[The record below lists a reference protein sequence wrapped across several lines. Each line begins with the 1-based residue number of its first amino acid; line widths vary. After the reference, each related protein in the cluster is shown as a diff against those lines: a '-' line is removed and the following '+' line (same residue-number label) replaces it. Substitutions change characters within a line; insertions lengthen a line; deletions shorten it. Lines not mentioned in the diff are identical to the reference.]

1 MCELFGLC
9 SAEKVSCNDLL
20 EIFFSHGETNPDGW
34 GMAVFDGNSAAIE
47 KEPISSAESVYLK
60 HRLSDEIKEDVLLAH
75 IRKASKGGLEYKNCH
90 PFKKKD
96 ASGRLWTLIHNGTIF
111 ESALVDAYI
120 GKQHGGTDS
129 ERILYYLIDQMNAAL
144 EKKGGE
150 LTDRERFDTV
160 NQVIRDI
167 TPDNKVNLLIYDGDL
182 FYAHTNFYETLFRL
196 QRGDTLIV
204 STKPLTEE
212 AGWEKVPMSTPLAY
226 RNGRLVF
233 EAGQHPYEFIDKEP
247 RDSEYT
253 KSFE

>member
-90 PFKKKD
+90 PFKRRD

-111 ESALVDAYI
+111 ESALVALTT
-120 GKQHGGTDS
+120 GMAPKFNSSPKVSWACLRFFG
-129 ERILYYLIDQMNAAL
+129 LIMVL
-144 EKKGGE
+144 
-150 LTDRERFDTV
+150 R
-160 NQVIRDI
+160 VIRI
-167 TPDNKVNLLIYDGDL
+167 CAAT
-182 FYAHTNFYETLFRL
+182 
-196 QRGDTLIV
+196 
-204 STKPLTEE
+204 
-212 AGWEKVPMSTPLAY
+212 
-226 RNGRLVF
+226 
-233 EAGQHPYEFIDKEP
+233 
-247 RDSEYT
+247 
-253 KSFE
+253 